1 MYIKSTGDEYLDK
14 LYSCIDEQASILF
27 ALDAFK
33 LLNFSQ
39 DDENHKRLSK
49 MRGSII
55 FDNIGLMSDVDS
67 LKRKLTKQE
76 FMNMLIKNVLDTD
89 TYLTQLIELGILKFS
104 EDNKKDIEMLKRIL
118 DVTEDYVKV
127 LEDTSCPKDLCMLY
141 YRLLLQALHK
151 GVIKKKP
158 DEVNPTTV
166 PQEEPE
172 VKEPEEAVHTET
184 PQEEPEVKEPEEA
197 VHTTVPQKEPEVK
210 EPEEPVHTEAPQ
222 EEAGESTV
230 KKSEYSFYNDFG
242 IDIGA
247 IRFLTNMSDGI
258 LLKTEVFLKKYIEQY
273 NKVTGFKL
281 SKGFIL
287 NYRYKKAQHIVYD
300 WLESIR
306 KTGSLSPLEDED
318 DEEMQWLYFCS
329 FHSIEEIRGMTSLII
344 SSAYNVICPP
354 PSKTKADRFQLGR
367 WHCQKEIVL
376 QAAKAEIEEFG
387 RYLWEKVKEV

>member
-1 MYIKSTGDEYLDK
+1 MGILK
-14 LYSCIDEQASILF
+14 LNESVPRLYDSVREHTQILSEL
-27 ALDAFK
+27 ALYK
-33 LLNFSQ
+33 TLNFSQ
-39 DDENHKRLSK
+39 DNEGHKRLQA
-49 MRGSII
+49 MRNALIQEGENITADSSILSHTEVE
-55 FDNIGLMSDVDS
+55 FEVVKLM
-67 LKRKLTKQE
+67 LG
-76 FMNMLIKNVLDTD
+76 NVLNNNRLLLCLSKSGTLKFYADNESQMRLLWKVLKAVD
-89 TYLTQLIELGILKFS
+89 EDMKIMEPYVGFMEKFS
-104 EDNKKDIEMLKRIL
+104 EF
-118 DVTEDYVKV
+118 Y
-127 LEDTSCPKDLCMLY
+127 TSE
-141 YRLLLQALHK
+141 LQALREA
-151 GVIKKKP
+151 VIEGEP
-158 DEVNPTTV
+158 EEPAHTTV
-166 PQEEPE
+166 PQE
-172 VKEPEEAVHTET
+172 
-184 PQEEPEVKEPEEA
+184 
-197 VHTTVPQKEPEVK
+197 EPEVK

-247 IRFLTNMSDGI
+247 IRFLTNMSDEI
-258 LLKTEVFLKKYIEQY
+258 LLKTEVFLKRYIELC

-329 FHSIEEIRGMTSLII
+329 FHSIKEIKGMTSLII

>member
-1 MYIKSTGDEYLDK
+1 MGILK
-14 LYSCIDEQASILF
+14 LSESVPRLYDSVREHTQILSEL
-27 ALDAFK
+27 ALYK
-33 LLNFSQ
+33 TLNFSQ
-39 DDENHKRLSK
+39 DNEGHKRLQA
-49 MRGSII
+49 MRNALIQEGENITADSSILSHTKVEFEVVKPM
-55 FDNIGLMSDVDS
+55 FDN
-67 LKRKLTKQE
+67 
-76 FMNMLIKNVLDTD
+76 VL
-89 TYLTQLIELGILKFS
+89 
-104 EDNKKDIEMLKRIL
+104 NNN
-118 DVTEDYVKV
+118 
-127 LEDTSCPKDLCMLY
+127 
-141 YRLLLQALHK
+141 RLLLRLSKSGALKFYADNESQMRLLWKVLKAVDEDMKIMEPYVGFMEVFSESYTLELQALR
-151 GVIKKKP
+151 
-158 DEVNPTTV
+158 
-166 PQEEPE
+166 
-172 VKEPEEAVHTET
+172 EAVIEGEPAHTEA

-197 VHTTVPQKEPEVK
+197 VHTTVPQEEPEVK

-329 FHSIEEIRGMTSLII
+329 FHPIEEIRGMTSLII

>member
-1 MYIKSTGDEYLDK
+1 MGILKPSESVPR
-14 LYSCIDEQASILF
+14 LYDSVREHTQILSEL
-27 ALDAFK
+27 ALYK
-33 LLNFSQ
+33 TLNFSQ
-39 DDENHKRLSK
+39 DNEGHKRLQT
-49 MRGSII
+49 MRNALIQEGENITADSSILSHTEVE
-55 FDNIGLMSDVDS
+55 FEVVKLM
-67 LKRKLTKQE
+67 LG
-76 FMNMLIKNVLDTD
+76 NVL
-89 TYLTQLIELGILKFS
+89 
-104 EDNKKDIEMLKRIL
+104 NNN
-118 DVTEDYVKV
+118 
-127 LEDTSCPKDLCMLY
+127 
-141 YRLLLQALHK
+141 RLLLRLSKSGALKFYADNESQMRLLWKVLKAVDEDMKIMEPYVGFMEVFSEFYTSELQALR
-151 GVIKKKP
+151 
-158 DEVNPTTV
+158 
-166 PQEEPE
+166 
-172 VKEPEEAVHTET
+172 EAVIEGEPAHTEA

-197 VHTTVPQKEPEVK
+197 VHTTVAQEEPEVK
-210 EPEEPVHTEAPQ
+210 EPEEPAHTEAPQ

-230 KKSEYSFYNDFG
+230 KKSEYSFYDDFG

-247 IRFLTNMSDGI
+247 IRFLMNMSDEI
-258 LLKTEVFLKKYIEQY
+258 LLKTEVFLKRYIEQC

-281 SKGFIL
+281 SNGFIL

-318 DEEMQWLYFCS
+318 DEEMQWLYFSS

-376 QAAKAEIEEFG
+376 QAANAEIEEFG

>member
-1 MYIKSTGDEYLDK
+1 MYIKPTGDKYLDK
-14 LYSCIDEQASILF
+14 LYSCIHEQGSILF
-27 ALDAFK
+27 ALDVFK

-39 DDENHKRLSK
+39 DDEDHKRLSK

-55 FDNIGLMSDVDS
+55 FDNIRLMGDADS
-67 LKRKLTKQE
+67 LKRNLTKQE
-76 FMNMLIKNVLDTD
+76 FMNILVKNVLDTG
-89 TYLTQLIELGILKFS
+89 TYLAQLIELGILKFS
-104 EDNKKDIEMLKRIL
+104 EDNKKDMEILKRL
-118 DVTEDYVKV
+118 LAVTEDYVKV
-127 LEDTSCPKDLCMLY
+127 LEDTGNPKNLCMLY
-141 YRLLLQALHK
+141 YSISLHALHK

-158 DEVNPTTV
+158 DGVNPTAV
-166 PQEEPE
+166 PQEG
-172 VKEPEEAVHTET
+172 
-184 PQEEPEVKEPEEA
+184 
-197 VHTTVPQKEPEVK
+197 PEVK
-210 EPEEPVHTEAPQ
+210 EPEEPAHTETPQ

-230 KKSEYSFYNDFG
+230 KKSEYSFYDDFG

-247 IRFLTNMSDGI
+247 IRFLMNMSDEI
-258 LLKTEVFLKKYIEQY
+258 LLKTEVFLKRYIEQC

-281 SKGFIL
+281 SNGFIL

-318 DEEMQWLYFCS
+318 DEEMQWLYFSS

-376 QAAKAEIEEFG
+376 QAANAEIEEFG